1 MFEPCQ
7 NTFGRKR
14 KLADDI
20 NAQAVRSSGSDLFI
34 ECGFK
39 TPGWNARMAF
49 RISADTDL
57 FNPGFTQSA
66 LLNYGE
72 SIGEYARCVDIP
84 ADQ

>member
-1 MFEPCQ
+1 M
-7 NTFGRKR
+7 
-14 KLADDI
+14 

-34 ECGFK
+34 ERGFE

-57 FNPGFTQSA
+57 FNAGFAQTA
-66 LLNYGE
+66 FLDYGE
-72 SIGEYARCVDIP
+72 RVGEYSRYVDIA